1 MRKALTAIMAA
12 AMVLSMAA
20 CNSTPSSSSQ
30 AAGGNNSGSTD
41 SKADVAAVGDT
52 KAEMRMIWWGSQTR
66 HDYTQAAIKVFE
78 NKYPNI
84 TITPEFLSWDGYWE
98 RCAAMGASKS
108 LPDLMQQDYKYITA
122 YARNNQLVDLQP
134 YVDSGILDL
143 SEIGRAS
150 CRERV

>member
-66 HDYTQAAIKVFE
+66 QALTTKTLEKFQVLNPDIEALMDYSA
-78 NKYPNI
+78 
-84 TITPEFLSWDGYWE
+84 WG
-98 RCAAMGASKS
+98 G
-108 LPDLMQQDYKYITA
+108 
-122 YARNNQLVDLQP
+122 
-134 YVDSGILDL
+134 
-143 SEIGRAS
+143 
-150 CRERV
+150 